1 MKNRYL
7 ANLLFLAMGIILTYH
22 GYGTDEVDAVSRATR
37 GWQWPPF
44 GYTYQVT
51 VVPGIDGYVIVYN
64 DNLYRGGALS
74 PEAAGQ
80 LKNFGVKTVITID
93 PDPKLEKTVKAAG
106 LKPVTFTWKNRGI
119 MPQEDLERFLELIK
133 KNEAPFYLHS
143 KEENQE
149 AGILAAIYRVHVE
162 NWPYEKTIIEYGR
175 VGGSLKDD
183 DRLLR
188 AIMKKEQ

>member
-7 ANLLFLAMGIILTYH
+7 ASIFFLSMGFLLSYP
-22 GYGTDEVDAVSRATR
+22 GYGTSQVDAVSQATKE
-37 GWQWPPF
+37 WQWPPF

-51 VVPGIDGYVIVYN
+51 VVPGIDGYIIVYD

-93 PDPKLEKTVKAAG
+93 PDPELEKVVKPAG
-106 LKPVTFTWKNRGI
+106 LKLVTFNWKNRGI
-119 MPQEDLERFLELIK
+119 MEQGDLEQFLELIK
-133 KNEAPFYLHS
+133 KNKAPFYLHS
-143 KEENQE
+143 KEENQD
-149 AGILAAIYRVHVE
+149 AGILAAIYRIHVE

>member
-1 MKNRYL
+1 MKSRYL
-7 ANLLFLAMGIILTYH
+7 TNFLLLSIVLILSYP
-22 GYGTDEVDAVSRATR
+22 GYGISQVDAVSRATKE
-37 GWQWPPF
+37 WQWPPF

-51 VVPGIDGYVIVYN
+51 VVPGIDGYVIVY
-64 DNLYRGGALS
+64 DDTFYRGGDLS
-74 PEAAGQ
+74 SEAAGQ

-93 PDPKLEKTVKAAG
+93 PDPELEKAVKPAG
-106 LKPVTFTWKNRGI
+106 LKLARFNWKNRGI
-119 MPQEDLERFLELIK
+119 MPPEDLAQFLKLLKE
-133 KNEAPFYLHS
+133 NEAPFYLHS
-143 KEENQE
+143 KEENQD
-149 AGILAAIYRVHVE
+149 AGILAAIYRIHVE